1 MSRRVAFCSRL
12 FPGISGHSR
21 NLSAI
26 PRDTPATQKRQSL
39 STPRSSNNSIIVD
52 NVRCSLAALAR
63 DTMSSAL
70 HATTMFLLHFVGDAC
85 SRESYQFGKWSVRP
99 TGPTRQRGKETAYR
113 RVGMTVQRPKV
124 NCIDGPASRAAHPQ
138 KPMAGGNGSADGRG
152 EYHRHS
158 FGLAVVPG
166 GDQTLRILKHLS
178 LGRASARRFLLCGFT
193 ALIL

>member
-113 RVGMTVQRPKV
+113 RVGMTVQHAQINRV
-124 NCIDGPASRAAHPQ
+124 NRSASRTADPQ
-138 KPMAGGNGSADGRG
+138 EPIASGNDSADGRREQHG
-152 EYHRHS
+152 HS
-158 FGLAVVPG
+158 LGLPIVPG
-166 GDQTLRILKHLS
+166 AD
-178 LGRASARRFLLCGFT
+178 
-193 ALIL
+193 